1 MQYLNAR
8 HFTVTKILLLFWVS
22 NMGGP
27 AIDGSGTIKIE
38 RTENN
43 DVQGLQNVRSVPGE
57 GKEVDVMVQAELSE
71 FIGVVRRV
79 IVAQEQT
86 RGAGS

>member
-1 MQYLNAR
+1 M
-8 HFTVTKILLLFWVS
+8 V
-22 NMGGP
+22 
-27 AIDGSGTIKIE
+27 E

-57 GKEVDVMVQAELSE
+57 GKEVDVVVQAELSE
-71 FIGVVRRV
+71 FIGAVGRV

-86 RGAGS
+86 RGARS